1 VPTRLVVGLGN
12 PGPKY
17 DRTRHNVGFWVV
29 DRIAAATE
37 RPWRERKSSL
47 VAHGTRGTAAFALAK
62 PQTFMNDSG
71 RALPALLADFGADCR
86 LLVVCDDFHL
96 GLGRLRCRLAGS
108 DGGQK
113 GLRSILDA
121 LAHREVPRLRV
132 GIGEPPEPM
141 PSEAFVLSAFK
152 PGEKR
157 EIESAVERASE
168 LLLAWIEHGDDQ
180 RLVDA
185 ANANNG
191 LGSGSK

>member
-1 VPTRLVVGLGN
+1 MPTRLVVGLGN

-29 DRIAAATE
+29 DRIAAATD

-47 VAHGTRGTAAFALAK
+47 VAHGQRGAASFTLAK

-71 RALPALLADFGADCR
+71 RAMPGLLADAGADAD
-86 LLVVCDDFHL
+86 LVVVCDDFHL
-96 GLGRLRCRLAGS
+96 ALGRLRCRLQGS

-113 GLRSILDA
+113 GLRSILGA
-121 LAHREVPRLRV
+121 LPNRDIPRLRV
-132 GIGEPPEPM
+132 GIGEPPDAM

-157 EIESAVERASE
+157 EIEAAVERAAE
-168 LLLAWIEHGDDQ
+168 LLMAWIEAGDHQ
-180 RLVDA
+180 RLVAA
-185 ANANNG
+185 ANANLG
-191 LGSGSK
+191 LGSA